1 MPADMAGC
9 STSWPVG
16 GDHFHFRRSDGADA
30 VWTCC
35 ANGTG
40 YWPVGEGGS
49 CAPVDQSGLQGHL
62 LLLYYL
68 IGGGILAMGVHALVR
83 RKGAPQ
89 RTSQQT
95 QKIFENM
102 SPEQRAAVLGIPPP
116 RQESEPARGLCE
128 KLDSPSLSWTW
139 IGVAI
144 AASNFGGSW
153 LANKQQNVLTLSE
166 SNAISDV
173 DSVTSVIQDVFAF
186 FEDGMTVLIGA
197 SVGAGD
203 PAAAG
208 TLTLLGY
215 IAGLVFGLAG
225 GGAGTAAAY
234 SSRLMDIVIPAPMHQ
249 CGGIAA
255 VSASAAGVS
264 GSLAGQTGLQALARP
279 YWLISVWIW
288 VFDFCNKVGTGVVLG
303 TNSCF
308 AFAMATVL
316 QQATAIASFLAFAM
330 ADGIPNTAAVG
341 LSNLISSVVFFVV
354 IAHAVFKG
362 PASRLVPLP
371 SRSAL
376 RSPETLRLAWLA
388 GTSGAAMMVAT
399 VAAQAQ
405 STATTQMLA
414 RMGTGLQYRAT
425 VFGTIGGASLCG
437 VLCCAAVDNNSTFLR
452 FLFFPVS
459 LLQQDAIL
467 PIHCNVCV
475 NMLRLA
481 EPTCRDLQAT
491 SGYLQCLAT

>member
-1 MPADMAGC
+1 MASC
-9 STSWPVG
+9 STSSPVG
-16 GDHFHFRRSDGADA
+16 GEHFHFRRNDGADA

-49 CAPVDQSGLQGHL
+49 CAPVDQSGKGHL

-68 IGGGILAMGVHALVR
+68 IGGGILAMGVRALVR
-83 RKGAPQ
+83 RKSAPQ

-95 QKIFENM
+95 QIFESM
-102 SPEQRAAVLGIPPP
+102 SAEQRAAVLGIPPP
-116 RQESEPARGLCE
+116 RQEGEPAGGWRE
-128 KLDSPSLSWTW
+128 KLDSPSLTWTW

-144 AASNFGGSW
+144 AVSNFCGSW
-153 LANKQQNVLTLSE
+153 LANTQQSVLTLSE

-215 IAGLVFGLAG
+215 IAGLVFGLVG
-225 GGAGTAAAY
+225 GGVGTAAAY
-234 SSRLMDIVIPAPMHQ
+234 SSRLMDVVIPAPVHQ
-249 CGGIAA
+249 CAGIAA
-255 VSASAAGVS
+255 TSAGVS
-264 GSLAGQTGLQALARP
+264 GSLAGQVGLQALARP
-279 YWLISVWIW
+279 YWLISVWVW

-308 AFAMATVL
+308 AFALATIL
-316 QQATAIASFLAFAM
+316 QQATAIASFLAFAA

-341 LSNLISSVVFFVV
+341 LSNLVSSMVYFVA
-354 IAHAVFKG
+354 IAHGVFRG

-376 RSPETLRLAWLA
+376 RSPETIRLARLA
-388 GTSGAAMMVAT
+388 ATSGAAMMVAT

-405 STATTQMLA
+405 ATTTTQMLA

-425 VFGTIGGASLCG
+425 VFGTIGGASLWCP
-437 VLCCAAVDNNSTFLR
+437 LLQCCRDNNSTHIAVLVLPASLR
-452 FLFFPVS
+452 QHGVIS
-459 LLQQDAIL
+459 
-467 PIHCNVCV
+467 PIRC
-475 NMLRLA
+475 
-481 EPTCRDLQAT
+481 TCT
-491 SGYLQCLAT
+491 SC